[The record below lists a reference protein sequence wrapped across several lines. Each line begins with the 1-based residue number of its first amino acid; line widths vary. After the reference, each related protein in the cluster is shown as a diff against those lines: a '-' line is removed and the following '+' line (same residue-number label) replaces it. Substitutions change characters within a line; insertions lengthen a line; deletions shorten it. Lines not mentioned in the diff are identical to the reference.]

1 MFKTITPSVR
11 QKLYRKLEILWEK
24 INGLDFSTVVPVVEL
39 GLDESLVTKGSPSC
53 NKYLVQLFDVLNITS
68 NDRILDI
75 GCAKG
80 GAMRCMTKFPFS
92 KIDGI
97 EISGILSNIAT
108 KNFVK
113 LNERRVEI
121 KNIDA
126 SVFSDYKDYDFLYL
140 YNPFPE
146 EVMKKVLSQINSKKE
161 IIIIYNNPVC
171 HDQIIKHGFHKVR
184 EFPDMW
190 GNGITLYSNLQNSQR
205 LKHL

>member
-1 MFKTITPSVR
+1 VFKTITPSVR